1 MEAMARL
8 VWLLLLPATIYLGSM
23 ALHLKLLPF
32 AGRGDSFHPKPFRC
46 RLGLAPRRDP
56 DTGAVLG
63 PATPQADCIAAGCA
77 ACRGQFPLSLPA
89 AISSLNARMLSANAG
104 IKKQHTFSSGW
115 AHWPFGSQPVFY
127 WSSTKCYADH
137 YCRIYMAANP
147 LVWGVGLTGLAAL
160 LLLLLGRASLGR
172 LCRAERLVSAAT
184 SAAPR
189 ARIVAP
195 EAREL
200 QRAAIGV
207 GGTVRRQLRHPLPKV
222 PVRDAVDALHAAA
235 HVVRHPADQVERG
248 AAEEHAEEGGRPGPA
263 IALRCRA
270 ATDRAGGGG
279 ADREVVLEAAAGGFG
294 EDRLWD
300 GLVADEA
307 DDHRAAR
314 RAPREGEKHPLR
326 LVARRGHAPRRRRQ
340 RSERRALLP
349 ASL

>member
-1 MEAMARL
+1 MLERSDAAHGPSAAAPPPGGRAFPAAVDGGAAGGGGAGGTGGGDGDARRRTSAALAPVAMEAMARL

-32 AGRGDSFHPKPFRC
+32 AGRGDNFHPKPC

-147 LVWGVGLTGLAAL
+147 VVWGVDLTGLAAL
-160 LLLLLGRASLGR
+160 LLLLLGR
-172 LCRAERLVSAAT
+172 LCSC
-184 SAAPR
+184 
-189 ARIVAP
+189 
-195 EAREL
+195 
-200 QRAAIGV
+200 
-207 GGTVRRQLRHPLPKV
+207 
-222 PVRDAVDALHAAA
+222 
-235 HVVRHPADQVERG
+235 G
-248 AAEEHAEEGGRPGPA
+248 A
-263 IALRCRA
+263 
-270 ATDRAGGGG
+270 
-279 ADREVVLEAAAGGFG
+279 
-294 EDRLWD
+294 
-300 GLVADEA
+300 
-307 DDHRAAR
+307 
-314 RAPREGEKHPLR
+314 
-326 LVARRGHAPRRRRQ
+326 RRRR
-340 RSERRALLP
+340 RHGWLLLCGHALGWLP
-349 ASL
+349 FAAVKRVAFLYHYIPSLHLSLLAAGLALDHLLLAHPARPPRNSTWPLR